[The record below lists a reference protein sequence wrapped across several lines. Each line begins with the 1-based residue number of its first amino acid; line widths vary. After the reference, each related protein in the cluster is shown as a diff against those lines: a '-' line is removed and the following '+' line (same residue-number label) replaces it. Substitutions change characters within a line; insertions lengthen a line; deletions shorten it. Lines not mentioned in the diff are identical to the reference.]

1 MNSLSTS
8 LIRFTA
14 LSSIAVASAAAC
26 ASTDAVP
33 YWIGAEPSSSLVNG
47 NVGSILFSDNFRVN
61 VQVTGTTA
69 NPGTSTL
76 RVSAANVLL
85 CPRNFTTL
93 WVAVEGHASPAPSM
107 EIWLKNRTGAFE
119 RTWTQRMLTAEG
131 NTSFQI
137 TDPNRY
143 IQDGGFVHARFTF
156 RGRTTLTRIDR
167 IRFIFE

>member
-1 MNSLSTS
+1 MKFPTSMIRLS
-8 LIRFTA
+8 A
-14 LSSIAVASAAAC
+14 LSSLALASAMAF
-26 ASTDAVP
+26 ASIDAIP
-33 YWIGAEPSSSLVNG
+33 YWIGAEPSHTLVNG

-61 VQVTGTTA
+61 VQVNGTPA

-85 CPRNFTTL
+85 SPRNFTTL

-119 RTWTQRMLTAEG
+119 RKWTQRMLTREG
-131 NTSFQI
+131 NSAFLI
-137 TDPNRY
+137 TNPNRY

-156 RGRTTLTRIDR
+156 RGSSTLTRIDQ
-167 IRFIFE
+167 IRFMFE